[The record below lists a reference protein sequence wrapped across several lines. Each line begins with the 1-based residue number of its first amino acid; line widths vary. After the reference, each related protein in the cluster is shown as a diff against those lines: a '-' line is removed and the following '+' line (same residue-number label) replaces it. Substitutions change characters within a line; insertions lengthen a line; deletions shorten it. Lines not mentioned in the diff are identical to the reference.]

1 MIGTRGR
8 SRATSETVV
17 PLCEKQQIALMLL
30 LSAISRAAATMPSA
44 TLVRTAVRLASMM
57 LR

>member
-8 SRATSETVV
+8 SRATSDTVV
-17 PLCEKQQIALMLL
+17 PDCEKQQIALMSA

-44 TLVRTAVRLASMM
+44 TEVRATLRLASIT
-57 LR
+57 

>member
-17 PLCEKQQIALMLL
+17 PLCEKQQIALMSL
-30 LSAISRAAATMPSA
+30 LSAI
-44 TLVRTAVRLASMM
+44 
-57 LR
+57 